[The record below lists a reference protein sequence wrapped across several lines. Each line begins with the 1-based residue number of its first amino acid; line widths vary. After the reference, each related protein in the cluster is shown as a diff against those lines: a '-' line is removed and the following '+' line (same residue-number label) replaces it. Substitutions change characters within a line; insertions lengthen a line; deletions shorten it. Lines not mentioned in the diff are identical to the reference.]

1 MKYDAIVIGAG
12 LSGLSA
18 GIRLSHFDKKV
29 IILESHNIPG
39 GMNSYYTRGGRSIDV
54 GLHAMT
60 NFCLPNTRNAPLTK
74 LLRQLRIKYSDLQ
87 LAEQRYS
94 EIQFPGKTIK
104 FTNNIETLRQNIS
117 AQFPEELAGFDKLR
131 QEITSFT
138 ATALDNKPESALNKI
153 SQFINNRKLIDMLL
167 CPIMFYGNAM
177 ENDMDW
183 NDFAV
188 LWESTFESG
197 LSRPELGMKNLLNL
211 LEQKYLKNQ
220 GELRYNCRATN
231 IIREDSGDLAVT
243 LSTGETLYADKV
255 FSSARLVETYD
266 LCGID
271 RSADLGKICYG
282 ELVVYL
288 DTPPAKLGCEQSI
301 IFFSQEENFT
311 YKAATEKID
320 LSSGVICIPNNFNY
334 TAELPEG
341 CVRLSFKAGYSA
353 WENLT
358 KEQYRQSKKQAES
371 ELIDFLQRYMPAI
384 REHITFT
391 DMFTPLTITRY
402 TGHKGGSIY
411 GSATK
416 VRDGR
421 LDIDGVYL
429 IGTDQGFLGIVGALL
444 SGISIVNSYG
454 LK

>member
-1 MKYDAIVIGAG
+1 MKYDSIVIGAG
-12 LSGLSA
+12 LAGLAA

-29 IILESHNIPG
+29 IILESHSIPG
-39 GMNSYYTRGGRSIDV
+39 GMNSYYTRGGRIIDV

-60 NFCLPNTRNAPLTK
+60 NFCLPNTRNAPLIK

-94 EIQFPGKTIK
+94 EIQFPGTTIQ
-104 FTNNIETLRQNIS
+104 FTNNMESLRSEI
-117 AQFPEELAGFDKLR
+117 AKKFPDELTGFDLLR
-131 QEITSFT
+131 REIASFN
-138 ATALDNKPESALNKI
+138 ATALDNAPGSALKEL
-153 SQFINNRKLIDMLL
+153 SRFIQNPKLVDMLL

-177 ENDMDW
+177 EDDMDW

-188 LWESTFESG
+188 LWKSTFESG
-197 LSRPELGMKNLLNL
+197 LSRPEIGMKNLLEL
-211 LEQKYLKNQ
+211 LETKYLDNQ
-220 GELRYNCRATN
+220 GELRYNSRVTGIQRTKEN
-231 IIREDSGDLAVT
+231 ELAVT
-243 LSTGETLYADKV
+243 LATGETLYADNI
-255 FSSARLVETYD
+255 FSSARMVETYE
-266 LCGID
+266 LCGSD
-271 RSADLGKICYG
+271 HAEDLGRICYG

-288 DTPPAKLGCEQSI
+288 DTPPKELGCEQSI
-301 IFFSQEENFT
+301 IFFSQSEKFT

-320 LSSGVICIPNNFNY
+320 LGSGVICMPNNFNY
-334 TAELPEG
+334 TNELPEG
-341 CVRLSFKAGYSA
+341 CVRLSFKASYEA
-353 WENLT
+353 WAKLS
-358 KEQYRQSKKQAES
+358 KEEYRKAKEEAES
-371 ELIDFLQRYMPAI
+371 ELLDFLQRYLPAI

-411 GSATK
+411 GSAAK
-416 VRDGR
+416 IRNGL
-421 LDIDGVYL
+421 LDMEGVYI